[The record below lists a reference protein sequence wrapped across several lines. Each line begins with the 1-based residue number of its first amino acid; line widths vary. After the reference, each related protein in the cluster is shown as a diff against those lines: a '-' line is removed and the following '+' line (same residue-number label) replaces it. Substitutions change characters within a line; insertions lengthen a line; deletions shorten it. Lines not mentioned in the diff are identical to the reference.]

1 MRVFVTG
8 GTGHSGSYII
18 PELITAGHEVT
29 GLARSDASAAAVS
42 ALGAKVRRGSLED
55 LDGLK
60 EAAADSDGVIHVAHR
75 QDLLPSGGMD
85 AVAAAEL
92 PVMLAYGEALAGTGK
107 PLVAAGSIGSP
118 GHHLGRPA
126 TEEDPALPGGD
137 EHKGT
142 LRIRNIVE
150 RAVVGLAERGVRSSI
165 VRLPTIMHSTTDSA
179 GFLPLLI
186 ALAKERGFVGY
197 PGDGANLWNAVHV
210 RDAASLFRLALEK
223 GPAGRYWHAV
233 GDGGIPFREIAE
245 AIGTRLSLPA
255 VSVPVDALVLP
266 GYFGP
271 LTNLVALN
279 LPASNR
285 ITRETLGWEPVQPGL
300 LADLDNGH
308 YFPAD
313 TSTGDDGVATLEK
326 FVTRMGAGDRSGAL
340 AMVDEDAVWH
350 EAETLPWGGQ
360 WRGPDGFTRLEAAID
375 TSAEMTVRDSAIVDA
390 GEVVEMRLRLVFTS
404 RKSGRRLPMDV
415 VEHYTVR
422 DGKIHGANAF
432 YRDTQAVNDLVK
444 HG

>member
-18 PELITAGHEVT
+18 PELIAAGHEVI
-29 GLARSDASAAAVS
+29 GLARSDASAAALS
-42 ALGAKVRRGSLED
+42 ALGAQVRRGSLED

-60 EAAADSDGVIHVAHR
+60 EAATDSDGVIHVAHR
-75 QDLLPSGGMD
+75 QDLLPTGGMD

-118 GHHLGRPA
+118 GHHLDRPA
-126 TEEDPALPGGD
+126 TEEDPALPSGD

-142 LRIRNIVE
+142 LRARNVVE

-165 VRLPTIMHSTTDSA
+165 VRIATIMHSTIDSA

-186 ALAKERGFVGY
+186 ALAKEKGFVGY
-197 PGDGANLWNAVHV
+197 PADGANLWNAVHV

-233 GDGGIPFREIAE
+233 GDGGIPFRGIAE
-245 AIGTRLSLPA
+245 AIGSRLGLPT
-255 VSVPVDALVLP
+255 VSVPVDVLMLP
-266 GYFGP
+266 AYFGP
-271 LTNLVALN
+271 LTNLVTLN
-279 LPASNR
+279 LPASNLISR
-285 ITRETLGWEPVQPGL
+285 QTLGWEPGQPGL

-308 YFPAD
+308 YFTAA
-313 TSTGDDGVATLEK
+313 TSAGNNDVATLQE
-326 FVTRMGAGDRSGAL
+326 FVTRMQAGDRTEAL
-340 AMVDEDAVWH
+340 DMIDADAVWR
-350 EAETLPWGGQ
+350 EADTLPWSGE
-360 WRGPDGFTRLEAAID
+360 WRGPDGFVRLDGEIN
-375 TSAEMTVRDSAIVDA
+375 TLAEMTVRDYTIVEA
-390 GEVVEMRLRLVFTS
+390 GEVVEMRLDALFTS
-404 RKSGRRLPMDV
+404 RTSGRRLPMEI

-432 YRDTQAVNDLVK
+432 YKDTQAVNDLVK